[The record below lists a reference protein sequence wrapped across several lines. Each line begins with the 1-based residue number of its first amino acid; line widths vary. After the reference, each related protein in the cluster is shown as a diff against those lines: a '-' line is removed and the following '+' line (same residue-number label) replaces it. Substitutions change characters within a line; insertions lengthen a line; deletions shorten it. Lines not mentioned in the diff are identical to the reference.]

1 MVFGIQKSRMN
12 FCSILPFQFA
22 TLGKAQKSNYEGG
35 DQDHAMGLNDTL
47 SKPSISLL
55 LRLGCVFPLTKEIA
69 KCSVTYQVKMPWP
82 V

>member
-1 MVFGIQKSRMN
+1 MN

-22 TLGKAQKSNYEGG
+22 TLGKAQKSNEGG
-35 DQDHAMGLNDTL
+35 DQDHAMGLDYTL
-47 SKPSISLL
+47 SKPSVSLL
-55 LRLGCVFPLTKEIA
+55 LPLGCVFPLMKEID

>member
-1 MVFGIQKSRMN
+1 MN
-12 FCSILPFQFA
+12 FSLTLPFQFA
-22 TLGKAQKSNYEGG
+22 TLGKEQKSNEGG
-35 DQDHAMGLNDTL
+35 DHEDHAMGLNDTS

-55 LRLGCVFPLTKEIA
+55 LPLGCVFPLTKEID